1 LQIPFAQSVGVW
13 QVLHSGNQVFAPT
26 NCDSLIWK
34 LRFYWQFEK
43 SCVLDNQKVP
53 ETVGSDNRRNQQC
66 WLGQISRLVEIY

>member
-1 LQIPFAQSVGVW
+1 
-13 QVLHSGNQVFAPT
+13 VFAPT
-26 NCDSLIWK
+26 NCDSLVWK